1 MLTHTLSIIVAI
13 VSVLN
18 VLGCAWLIWWT
29 ARSRPDEVSPGQVID
44 HVWDGDLQERNNPMP
59 RWWLMLFFASIA
71 FCFLYFALYPALGT
85 FGNVLHW
92 SKAGQYEQE
101 MQAAQAKYAPVYA
114 AFRGR
119 DIVALAGDP
128 KALALGRSLFANN
141 CVACHG
147 SDARGAPGFP
157 NLTDDDWLHGGTPEA
172 IVQTITHGRE
182 GIMPAL
188 ASALGDQGVKDVAA
202 YVLSLSGRPEAPDQ
216 VAAGKTR
223 FALCAAC
230 HGADGKGNQ
239 AIGAPN
245 LTDDIWLYGGS
256 EAAVRKSIAEGR
268 HGQMP
273 AHAWLGED
281 KVRLLAAY
289 VYSLSRAP

>member
-1 MLTHTLSIIVAI
+1 MLSPTLSIVIAI

-29 ARSRPDEVSPGQVID
+29 ARSRPDEVSQGQVID

-59 RWWLMLFFASIA
+59 RWSLMLFFASIG

-85 FGNVLHW
+85 FGNILHW
-92 SKAGQYEQE
+92 SKANQYQRE
-101 MQAAQAKYAPVYA
+101 MGAAQARYAPMYA
-114 AFRGR
+114 AFKGR
-119 DIVALAGDP
+119 DIVDLSKDP

-147 SDARGAPGFP
+147 SDARGARGFP
-157 NLTDDDWLHGGTPEA
+157 DLTDDDWLHGGKPED
-172 IVQTITHGRE
+172 ILQTLTHGRE

-188 ASALGDQGVKDVAA
+188 APALGDQGVREVAA
-202 YVLSLSGRPEAPDQ
+202 YVLSLSGRVQAADQ
-216 VAAGKTR
+216 VAAGKVR

-230 HGADGKGNQ
+230 HGADAKGNPT
-239 AIGAPN
+239 IGAPN
-245 LTDDIWLYGGS
+245 LTDDLWLYGGS
-256 EAAVRKSIAEGR
+256 EAAVRTSIAEGR

-273 AHAWLGED
+273 AHAWLGDD

-289 VYSLSRAP
+289 VYSLSHTP